1 VGIPRAEHDLGSAGG
16 QAAALTVFEGMA
28 EFLKRHDTRMIG
40 FEPPEVNAFFSKT
53 AIYDNI
59 VSIGEIDA
67 FGRLC

>member
-16 QAAALTVFEGMA
+16 QTAALTVFEGMA